1 MKVLIWLGCAFLY
14 SLVTVGLSS
23 IGIYL
28 GGLPTIAL
36 GALMFALARALCK
49 AWDAR
54 EPRNTSPSAEQ
65 KTPSDFSP
73 PQSITETKEKS
84 VASKVRYCKFC
95 GSPIDAETKK
105 CTGCGKQYFS
115 PAFARR
121 LAIVLLPI
129 ALIVSTGL
137 LLKELF
143 HCHDQIEAL
152 SASVSEISS
161 DLTTVSQERDDLA
174 LQVQQLEKEISTL
187 RSSSRKIEDELEFY
201 HSKVAVVDL
210 TYPPISYYHTRSCSS
225 LLRSKGY
232 TVYTIPEAKQRG
244 YTPCPYCFN

>member
-1 MKVLIWLGCAFLY
+1 MKFLIWLGCAFLY
-14 SLVTVGLSS
+14 GLVTVTLSS
-23 IGIYL
+23 VGIYL
-28 GGLPTIAL
+28 GGLPTIVL
-36 GALMFALARALCK
+36 CTSLFFLARMLCNDWDNRK
-49 AWDAR
+49 ASNSKILSSPGDSPISDTTLPIN
-54 EPRNTSPSAEQ
+54 EPQES
-65 KTPSDFSP
+65 
-73 PQSITETKEKS
+73 S
-84 VASKVRYCKFC
+84 VPSKVRYCKLC
-95 GSPIDAETKK
+95 GSIIDSTTKK

-121 LAIVLLPI
+121 LAAAVLSI

-137 LLKELF
+137 LLRELF
-143 HCHDQIEAL
+143 HCRDQIETL

-161 DLTTVSQERDDLA
+161 DLTTVSLERDDLA

-210 TYPPISYYHTRSCSS
+210 TYTTINYYHTRSCSS

-244 YTPCPYCFN
+244 YTPCPDCFD

>member
-1 MKVLIWLGCAFLY
+1 MKFLIWLGCAFLY
-14 SLVTVGLSS
+14 GLVTVTLSS
-23 IGIYL
+23 VGIYL
-28 GGLPTIAL
+28 GGPPTIVL

-115 PAFARR
+115 PTFACR
-121 LAIVLLPI
+121 LAAALLSIV
-129 ALIVSTGL
+129 LIVSAFL

-143 HCHDQIEAL
+143 HCHGQIEAL

-161 DLTTVSQERDDLA
+161 DLTTVSLERDDLA
-174 LQVQQLEKEISTL
+174 LQVQQLEKEIATL

-201 HSKVAVVDL
+201 HSKVAVVSSIDTIL
-210 TYPPISYYHTRSCSS
+210 HYYHTRSCSHIPHPT
-225 LLRSKGY
+225 GY
-232 TVYTIPEAKQRG
+232 SVYTIPEAKQLG
-244 YTPCPYCFN
+244 YTPCPYCFD